1 MRRCLRPLAAR
12 AGAAAGLLL
21 CATQAHA
28 HSAAK
33 GIGDFYAGAL
43 HPLTSLEHVLPFL
56 AFGILAGQQ
65 GQKAEPALVAF
76 TFSLSLLAG
85 ATLSLWIPG
94 SPWVSVAN
102 LASSVVFGALVALA
116 RPLPGPLFFAIAV
129 GFGLT
134 HGFANGEGMAEGG
147 RPYLFF
153 PGVALAGLVVTAYG
167 LITTDW
173 LQRKDVGWV
182 RIALRVAGSWIAA
195 IGILVLA
202 VSGRTLFTT

>member
-1 MRRCLRPLAAR
+1 MAVYQLGQAARNSAIAAFMLAASSK
-12 AGAAAGLLL
+12 
-21 CATQAHA
+21 AHA

-43 HPLTSLEHVLPFL
+43 HPLTSLEHILPFL

-65 GQKAEPALVAF
+65 GQKAEPVLAAFCGAL
-76 TFSLSLLAG
+76 LGG
-85 ATLSLWIPG
+85 AALSLWLPG
-94 SPWVSVAN
+94 TPWISVAN
-102 LASSVVFGALVALA
+102 LASSVAFGGLVALA
-116 RPLPGPLFFAIAV
+116 RPLGAAPFYVIAI

-147 RPYLFF
+147 KPYLFI

-167 LITTDW
+167 LIATDW
-173 LQRKDVGWV
+173 LLRRKAGWIT
-182 RIALRVAGSWIAA
+182 IALRVAGSWIAA

-202 VSGRTLFTT
+202 IVSRTLFA

>member
-1 MRRCLRPLAAR
+1 MILTLRNAAAR
-12 AGAAAGLLL
+12 TGAAVFLLSF
-21 CATQAHA
+21 ATHTHA

-65 GQKAEPALVAF
+65 GQKAEPVLAAF
-76 TFSLSLLAG
+76 CIALLAG
-85 ATLSLWIPG
+85 ATLSLAVPGTPWI
-94 SPWVSVAN
+94 SVAN

-116 RPLPGPLFFAIAV
+116 RPLPAALFYAIAV
-129 GFGLT
+129 VFGLT
-134 HGFANGEGMAEGG
+134 HGFANGEGMAEGSK
-147 RPYLFF
+147 PYLFI

-173 LQRKDVGWV
+173 LQRKRIGWV
-182 RIALRVAGSWIAA
+182 QIALRVAGSWIAA

-202 VSGRTLFTT
+202 VSGRTLFAG

>member
-1 MRRCLRPLAAR
+1 MRCRLRTLAAR

-21 CATQAHA
+21 FATQAHA
-28 HSAAK
+28 HSAAR

-65 GQKAEPALVAF
+65 GQKAERVLAAF
-76 TFSLSLLAG
+76 CLALLAG
-85 ATLSLWIPG
+85 AALSLWIPG
-94 SPWVSVAN
+94 NPWVSVAN
-102 LASSVVFGALVALA
+102 LASSVAFGALVALA
-116 RPLPGPLFFAIAV
+116 RPLPGMLFYAIAI

-147 RPYLFF
+147 KPYLFF

-167 LITTDW
+167 FITTDW
-173 LQRKDVGWV
+173 LLRRKIGWV

-202 VSGRTLFTT
+202 VIWRTLFPS